1 MLQELNKVLK
11 KIFSNEETIIFSFVL
26 LIFFIVI
33 SFFGS
38 VLTPFIISIIVAYL
52 LVGMQK
58 KIQSY
63 NISEKISLVIT
74 FSIFIVTGAALVI
87 WLVPLLYTQLQA
99 FVLDVPNLINNF
111 RDFISDLPS
120 KFPDLVSSD
129 QITIFFQAVSEEISA
144 LAQNIVKTSISSIQS
159 AITVLLY
166 IILFPILVYFFL
178 FDRKNIIDGFL
189 KVIPGKR
196 EMFTSIWTE
205 MDIQLSNYV
214 RGKTIEIFIVGI
226 AAAIIFSSLGL
237 RYSALLS
244 VLVGLSVII
253 PYVGAFLVTIPV
265 VVIGLLQFGLGTQFT
280 ILISLY
286 LLLQALDG
294 NLLVPIIFS
303 ETVKLHPVI
312 IILAVFIFGS
322 MFGFWG
328 VFFSIPIATFIKAV
342 WNAWPSSLPNELS

>member
-1 MLQELNKVLK
+1 MFEQVNKVLK
-11 KIFSNEETIIFSFVL
+11 NIFSNEETIIFSLAIL
-26 LIFFIVI
+26 LFFLVI

-38 VLTPFIISIIVAYL
+38 ILTPFMISIVVAYL

-63 NISEKISLVIT
+63 DVSANVALIIT
-74 FSIFIVTGAALVI
+74 FSVFIITGAALLI
-87 WLVPLLYTQLQA
+87 WLVPLLYIQLQA
-99 FVLDVPNLINNF
+99 FILDVPNLINNF
-111 RDFISDLPS
+111 LDFISGLPA
-120 KFPDLVSSD
+120 KFPDLVSSE
-129 QITIFFQAVSEEISA
+129 QISIFFQAVSEEVSA
-144 LAQNIVKTSISSIQS
+144 IAQNIVKSSISGIQS
-159 AITVLLY
+159 AITFLLY

-178 FDRKNIIDGFL
+178 FDRKNIIEGFINI
-189 KVIPGKR
+189 IPGKR
-196 EMFTSIWTE
+196 EMLTNIWAE

-226 AAAIIFSSLGL
+226 AAAIIFASLGL
-237 RYSALLS
+237 KYSALLS

-253 PYVGAFLVTIPV
+253 PYVGAFLVTIPIV
-265 VVIGLLQFGLGTQFT
+265 VVGLLQFGLGTEFYL
-280 ILISLY
+280 LIGLY

-303 ETVKLHPVI
+303 ETVKLHPVV

-342 WNAWPSSLPNELS
+342 WNAWPSSPNNDLS

>member
-1 MLQELNKVLK
+1 MLEELNKVLK

-26 LIFFIVI
+26 LIFFIVV

-38 VLTPFIISIIVAYL
+38 VMTPFIISIIVAYL

-63 NISEKISLVIT
+63 NISEKVSLVIT
-74 FSIFIVTGAALVI
+74 FSIFIVTGATLVI
-87 WLVPLLYTQLQA
+87 WLVPLLYSQLQA

-111 RDFISDLPS
+111 RDFISELPS
-120 KFPDLVSSD
+120 KFPDLVSSN
-129 QITIFFQAVSEEISA
+129 QITIFFQAVSEEISVV
-144 LAQNIVKTSISSIQS
+144 AQNIVKTSISSIQS

-189 KVIPGKR
+189 KIIPGRRK
-196 EMFTSIWTE
+196 MFKSIWIE

-253 PYVGAFLVTIPV
+253 PYVGAFLVTIPI

-312 IILAVFIFGS
+312 IILAVFVFGS

-342 WNAWPSSLPNELS
+342 WNAWPSSLPDESS

>member
-1 MLQELNKVLK
+1 MLQEFNKVLK
-11 KIFSNEETIIFSFVL
+11 KIFSNEETIVFSFVL

-52 LVGMQK
+52 LMGMQK

-74 FSIFIVTGAALVI
+74 FSIFIVIGAALVI

-99 FVLDVPNLINNF
+99 FVIDVPNLINNF
-111 RDFISDLPS
+111 RDFISELPS

-144 LAQNIVKTSISSIQS
+144 IAQNIVKTSISSIQS

-205 MDIQLSNYV
+205 MDVQLSNYV

-253 PYVGAFLVTIPV
+253 PFVGAFLVTIPV
-265 VVIGLLQFGLGTQFT
+265 IVIGLLQFGLGTQFT

-303 ETVKLHPVI
+303 ETLKLHPVI

-342 WNAWPSSLPNELS
+342 WNAWPSSLPDESS

>member
-1 MLQELNKVLK
+1 MFEQVNKVLK
-11 KIFSNEETIIFSFVL
+11 NIFSNEETIIFSLAIL
-26 LIFFIVI
+26 LFFIVI

-38 VLTPFIISIIVAYL
+38 ILTPFMISIVVAYL

-63 NISEKISLVIT
+63 DVSANVALIIT
-74 FSIFIVTGAALVI
+74 FSVFIITGAALLI
-87 WLVPLLYTQLQA
+87 WLVPLLYIQLQA
-99 FVLDVPNLINNF
+99 FILDVPNLINNF
-111 RDFISDLPS
+111 LDFISGLPA
-120 KFPDLVSSD
+120 KFPDLVSSE
-129 QITIFFQAVSEEISA
+129 QISIFFQAVSEEVSA
-144 LAQNIVKTSISSIQS
+144 IAQNIVKSSISGIQS
-159 AITVLLY
+159 AITFLLY

-178 FDRKNIIDGFL
+178 FDRKNIIEGFI
-189 KVIPGKR
+189 KIIPGKR
-196 EMFTSIWTE
+196 EMLTNIWAE

-226 AAAIIFSSLGL
+226 AAAIIFASLGL
-237 RYSALLS
+237 KYSALLS

-253 PYVGAFLVTIPV
+253 PYVGAFLVTIPIV
-265 VVIGLLQFGLGTQFT
+265 VVGLLQFGLGTEFYL
-280 ILISLY
+280 LIGLY

-303 ETVKLHPVI
+303 ETVKLHPVV

-342 WNAWPSSLPNELS
+342 WNAWPSSSNNDLS

>member
-1 MLQELNKVLK
+1 MLEELNKVLK

-74 FSIFIVTGAALVI
+74 FSIFIVTGATLVI

-99 FVLDVPNLINNF
+99 FVLDVPNLISNF

-189 KVIPGKR
+189 KVIPGRRK
-196 EMFTSIWTE
+196 MFTSIWAE
-205 MDIQLSNYV
+205 MDVQLSNYV

-265 VVIGLLQFGLGTQFT
+265 VVVGLLQFGLGTQFT

-342 WNAWPSSLPNELS
+342 WNAWPSSLPDESS

>member
-1 MLQELNKVLK
+1 M
-11 KIFSNEETIIFSFVL
+11 
-26 LIFFIVI
+26 
-33 SFFGS
+33 
-38 VLTPFIISIIVAYL
+38 
-52 LVGMQK
+52 GMQK

-99 FVLDVPNLINNF
+99 FVIDVPNLINNF
-111 RDFISDLPS
+111 RDFISELPS

-144 LAQNIVKTSISSIQS
+144 IAQNIVKTSISSIQS

-205 MDIQLSNYV
+205 MDVQLSNYV

-303 ETVKLHPVI
+303 ETLKLHPVI

-342 WNAWPSSLPNELS
+342 WNAWPSSLPSESS

>member
-1 MLQELNKVLK
+1 M
-11 KIFSNEETIIFSFVL
+11 
-26 LIFFIVI
+26 
-33 SFFGS
+33 
-38 VLTPFIISIIVAYL
+38 
-52 LVGMQK
+52 GMQK

-74 FSIFIVTGAALVI
+74 FSIFIVIGAALVI

-99 FVLDVPNLINNF
+99 FVIDVPNLINNF
-111 RDFISDLPS
+111 RDFISELPS

-144 LAQNIVKTSISSIQS
+144 IAQNIVKTSISNIQS

-226 AAAIIFSSLGL
+226 VAAIIFSSLGL

-253 PYVGAFLVTIPV
+253 PFVGAFLVTIPIV
-265 VVIGLLQFGLGTQFT
+265 VVGLLQFGLGTQFT

-303 ETVKLHPVI
+303 ETLKLHPVI

-342 WNAWPSSLPNELS
+342 WNAWPSSLPDESS

>member
-1 MLQELNKVLK
+1 MLEELNKVIK

-63 NISEKISLVIT
+63 NISEKISLIIT
-74 FSIFIVTGAALVI
+74 FSIFIVAGATLVI
-87 WLVPLLYTQLQA
+87 WLVPLLYTQLQD
-99 FVLDVPNLINNF
+99 FVLDVPNLISNF
-111 RDFISDLPS
+111 RDFISELPS

-129 QITIFFQAVSEEISA
+129 QITIFFQAVSEETSA

-189 KVIPGKR
+189 KVIPGRRK
-196 EMFTSIWTE
+196 MFTSIWAE
-205 MDIQLSNYV
+205 MDVQLSNYV

-265 VVIGLLQFGLGTQFT
+265 VVVGLLQFGLGTQFT

-342 WNAWPSSLPNELS
+342 WNAWPSSSPDESS

>member
-1 MLQELNKVLK
+1 M
-11 KIFSNEETIIFSFVL
+11 
-26 LIFFIVI
+26 
-33 SFFGS
+33 
-38 VLTPFIISIIVAYL
+38 
-52 LVGMQK
+52 GMQK

-74 FSIFIVTGAALVI
+74 FSIFIVIGAALVI

-99 FVLDVPNLINNF
+99 FVIDVPNLINNF
-111 RDFISDLPS
+111 RDFISELPS

-144 LAQNIVKTSISSIQS
+144 IAQNIVKTSISSIQS

-189 KVIPGKR
+189 KFIPGRRK
-196 EMFTSIWTE
+196 MFTSIWAE

-253 PYVGAFLVTIPV
+253 PFVGAFLVTIPV
-265 VVIGLLQFGLGTQFT
+265 IVIGLLQFGLGTQFT

-303 ETVKLHPVI
+303 ETLKLHPVI

-342 WNAWPSSLPNELS
+342 WNAWPSSLPSESS

>member
-1 MLQELNKVLK
+1 MLEEFNKVLK
-11 KIFSNEETIIFSFVL
+11 KIFSNEETIIFSFAL

-63 NISEKISLVIT
+63 NVSEKISLVIT

-111 RDFISDLPS
+111 RDFISELPS

-144 LAQNIVKTSISSIQS
+144 IAQNIVKTSISSIQS

-189 KVIPGKR
+189 KVIPGRRK
-196 EMFTSIWTE
+196 MLTSIWTE

-265 VVIGLLQFGLGTQFT
+265 VVVGLLQFGLGTQFT
-280 ILISLY
+280 ILLSLY

-342 WNAWPSSLPNELS
+342 WNAWPSSLPDESS

>member
-1 MLQELNKVLK
+1 MLEELNKVLK
-11 KIFSNEETIIFSFVL
+11 KIFSNEETIIFSFSL

-38 VLTPFIISIIVAYL
+38 VLTPFIISIVVAYL

-63 NISEKISLVIT
+63 NISEKISLIIT
-74 FSIFIVTGAALVI
+74 FSIFIVAGATLVI

-99 FVLDVPNLINNF
+99 FVLDVPNLISNF
-111 RDFISDLPS
+111 RDFISELPS

-189 KVIPGKR
+189 KVIPGRRK
-196 EMFTSIWTE
+196 MFTTIWAE

-265 VVIGLLQFGLGTQFT
+265 VVVGLLQFGLGTQFT

-342 WNAWPSSLPNELS
+342 WNAWPSSLPNESS